1 MRIVQIVYKN
11 PDDGRET
18 RENVSSIPQFR
29 ARVEAIS
36 AKLSKKVN
44 MPFGI
49 DLEDGTENGFTF
61 AIGADRATLIYYDAK
76 KDACFNCVGDSKSFD
91 DSEFYLFGHKS
102 WVNKKHQIPPA
113 AAWAVI
119 EEWADRGT
127 LSSRIEWATE

>member
-36 AKLSKKVN
+36 AEFSKKVI

-61 AIGADRATLIYYDAK
+61 AIGTDRATLIYYDAK
-76 KDACFNCVGDSKSFD
+76 RDECFNSVGDSKSFD
-91 DSEFYLFGHKS
+91 DSEFYMFGDKS
-102 WVNKKHQIPPA
+102 WVNKKYLVAPA

-127 LSSRIEWATE
+127 LSSSVEWSTE